1 VFSDLTFEYVPI
13 PDGRN
18 IDERKYGTTHDQWHG
33 RLLVEYF
40 PTSKQARMATQSIHF
55 DPEFHSFTYG
65 DPTSPK
71 ASLRELSRGDML
83 VFYSGLQGYDFSSA
97 PALYIIGY
105 FEVERVLLATSR
117 IDPGPE
123 LNHFSENFHVRHRQ
137 VYLKDSRNGLVLV
150 KGGRRSRLLRS
161 AIKISE
167 IGRDVAGRPLKVL
180 STEMRKVFGDFG
192 GRNSFQRSPP
202 RWVNHDLVA
211 KAAELVRSLD

>member
-1 VFSDLTFEYVPI
+1 
-13 PDGRN
+13 
-18 IDERKYGTTHDQWHG
+18 
-33 RLLVEYF
+33 
-40 PTSKQARMATQSIHF
+40 MATQSIHF

-65 DPTSPK
+65 DPTLPK
-71 ASLRELSRGDML
+71 ARLRELSRGDML

-105 FEVERVLLATSR
+105 FEVDCVLLATSQ
-117 IDPGPE
+117 IDPGSE
-123 LNHFSENFHVRHRQ
+123 IDHFSENFHVRHRQ